1 MVSHPFQGL
10 LEFPIAIVFPGTN
23 VAMKLT
29 CNSAALANAFQ
40 TVSGVVPSRTP
51 KEILKNVKLE
61 VSENEIALIGT
72 DSEVGIRYVVT
83 EVDTA
88 EPGEVLLPTSRIVAI
103 LRELREESVVLE
115 STGDTIR
122 IKSGHSEFELPLED
136 PAEFPS
142 IADFNAENYLVV
154 EAPVIREMIRRTV
167 FATDSESTRYALGG
181 VLLEIDGDNLQL
193 VATDSRR
200 LALTSA
206 KCTFHGE
213 QPAELPPPVIP
224 AKAMQMIE
232 RSLADDDK
240 EVHIAVSNN
249 DILIK
254 SGKSTIYS
262 RLVEGRFPKYQAVI
276 PEQSAASLQL
286 VVDPFYS
293 AVRQAQIV
301 TDQESRG
308 VNFNFAPG
316 TLSLDSR
323 AATVGQS
330 RVEMPISY
338 DGPEISITFDPRF
351 VGEFLRVLEP
361 ERQITME
368 LTDSE
373 SAAAF
378 KTDDGYTYVIMPL
391 SRD

>member
-1 MVSHPFQGL
+1 
-10 LEFPIAIVFPGTN
+10 
-23 VAMKLT
+23 MKLT
-29 CNSAALANAFQ
+29 CNCAALANAFQ